1 MVIENNHIYNKGYSR
16 LYPHTGTH
24 NTIIRNNTG
33 HDQVFGIIHLS
44 DTRTEEHHTST
55 DTIRMINKK

>member
-1 MVIENNHIYNKGYSR
+1 VVIENNHIYNKGYSR

-24 NTIIRNNTG
+24 NMIIRNNTG

-44 DTRTEEHHTST
+44 DTRTEEHHTR
-55 DTIRMINKK
+55 TIP